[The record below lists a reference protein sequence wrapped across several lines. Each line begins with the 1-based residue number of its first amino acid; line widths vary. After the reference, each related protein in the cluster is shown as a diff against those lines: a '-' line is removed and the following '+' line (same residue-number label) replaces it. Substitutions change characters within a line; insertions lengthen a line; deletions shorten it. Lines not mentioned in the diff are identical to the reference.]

1 MTYPSMATIP
11 GHSLTL
17 EPMGKWIKK
26 KSNLDWT
33 QIVHEWS
40 LDDLLQS
47 FVGFFMCIRNPR
59 WQPTQYKLYHKP
71 LHLFL
76 NKLYNK
82 ISPGDI
88 ILTPRLTSS
97 SSVWSNSTVKMSPGH
112 IILTRKSDKFFTCLI
127 FLKVTQIFNSYSITI
142 TVRRKLSTSWK
153 L

>member
-47 FVGFFMCIRNPR
+47 FVGFFMWIRNPR

-88 ILTPRLTSS
+88 ILT
-97 SSVWSNSTVKMSPGH
+97 
-112 IILTRKSDKFFTCLI
+112 RKSDKFFTRLI